1 MGGYGNSFSLIFLRG
16 VVLEQ
21 EKEDVLLTKMEGRPQ
36 ARQDVN
42 ELRARIETGVEAAL
56 EIPESQIITAIN
68 RIWPVRFLSYSAAVA
83 VAASWVLTHVV
94 NRRVCDHAQDKHFK
108 TDEKGNIIGE
118 GGTWRAPEYVVPNL
132 DGFQLKA
139 YVTRTKETNIDV

>member
-1 MGGYGNSFSLIFLRG
+1 
-16 VVLEQ
+16 
-21 EKEDVLLTKMEGRPQ
+21 MEGRPQ

-68 RIWPVRFLSYSAAVA
+68 RIWPVRSFCCCWCCAGAYSCGR
-83 VAASWVLTHVV
+83 
-94 NRRVCDHAQDKHFK
+94 RRVCGHAQDKHFK
-108 TDEKGNIIGE
+108 TDEEGNIIGE

-132 DGFQLKA
+132 EGFQLKA
-139 YVTRTKETNIDV
+139 YVTRTKETIIEA